1 MRPVLRFFFL
11 MAIPLF
17 LNGCA
22 TSGYKTFYEGYFD
35 PSKYED
41 EVRTLGDSE
50 EPEVFTSNNLERDV
64 RIMRSRNYSVVGV
77 SSFNGA
83 YEDLANAKAQAKR
96 VGATM
101 VLVKSAYTDT
111 QTHSTTLFLP
121 DSQTT
126 YYSGSAYGSGGY
138 AYGSGTATTYG
149 TKAVPVTSTQRR
161 YDQTAVYF
169 VPYKEKPRFGFQAAP
184 LTPAQRRDLDR
195 NTGVLMEVIIEDT
208 PFFYSNVLPGDVL
221 IEFYGQPVRSVDE
234 LMATLDQVPQDAD
247 TVDIT
252 VIRKGHEKEIS
263 VEM

>member
-1 MRPVLRFFFL
+1 MNSVLRFLFL
-11 MAIPLF
+11 MVTSLF
-17 LNGCA
+17 LSGCA
-22 TSGYKTFYEGYFD
+22 SSGYKTFYEGYFD
-35 PSKYED
+35 PAEYKD
-41 EVRTLGDSE
+41 EVRTLGKNE

-64 RIMRSRNYSVVGV
+64 LVMRSRNYSVVGV

-96 VGATM
+96 VGAAI

-111 QTHSTTLFLP
+111 QTNSTTLFLP
-121 DSQTT
+121 DNQTT

-149 TKAVPVTSTQRR
+149 TKAVPFTSTQRR

-169 VPYKEKPRFGFQAAP
+169 VRHKEKPRFGFQAAP

-195 NTGVLMEVIIEDT
+195 NTGVLLEVIVEDT

-221 IEFYGQPVRSVDE
+221 IEIYGQPVRSVDE
-234 LMATLDQVPQDAD
+234 LMGTLDQVPQDAD

-252 VIRKGHEKEIS
+252 VIRKGEEKEIS
-263 VEM
+263 VVM